1 MKKLLVSIK
10 LEMEV
15 PDDWILEKT
24 ADGADVLNM
33 GNGSFLDM
41 SFEPRVTD
49 DKSGTWT
56 DNYDDEFA
64 NLVLDMV
71 RSEET
76 EMKLMLS

>member
-41 SFEPRVTD
+41 SFEPLVTD
-49 DKSGTWT
+49 DKSGTWM